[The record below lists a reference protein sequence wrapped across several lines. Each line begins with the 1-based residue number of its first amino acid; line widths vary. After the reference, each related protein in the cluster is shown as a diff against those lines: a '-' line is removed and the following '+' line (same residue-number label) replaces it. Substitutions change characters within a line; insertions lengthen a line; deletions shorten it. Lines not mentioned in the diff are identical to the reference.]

1 MQKHPRCSLET
12 AAPSSREATARARA
26 PRPNRRW
33 KIRCT
38 PRLCRA
44 TVSMDPVWSL
54 AISLLPP
61 TAHRAGLAARSLAL
75 PPPSQAAP
83 NVAGGRGRRR
93 TTAAG
98 RAHPRSRRRTPT
110 AGGATPA
117 AGGAPQQPAELP
129 RSWRR
134 SPSRPAELHRTR
146 TTALGRAADGEL
158 ACAAAW
164 SGRWHSPCRPGSTPI
179 HARRLATSQFVAREL
194 DSMVQAF
201 DSTATDVDW
210 SVKILALF
218 VH

>member
-1 MQKHPRCSLET
+1 MHNGRPQAVSEPTFLQKHPRCSLET

-26 PRPNRRW
+26 PKPNRRW
-33 KIRCT
+33 KIHCT

-117 AGGAPQQPAELP
+117 AGGAPPQLAALP
-129 RSWRR
+129 FTTGGAPPHEDDGTRPSSRR
-134 SPSRPAELHRTR
+134 RARLCCSLERPM
-146 TTALGRAADGEL
+146 ALPMPTWL
-158 ACAAAW
+158 Y
-164 SGRWHSPCRPGSTPI
+164 SYPCSQ
-179 HARRLATSQFVAREL
+179 ARN
-194 DSMVQAF
+194 
-201 DSTATDVDW
+201 
-210 SVKILALF
+210 
-218 VH
+218 